1 LIVYRFGDWLVEPG
15 LSRIRRDKECRHLE
29 PKALD
34 VLNCLLSQPG
44 EVISQETLLRTVW
57 RDRVVETS
65 AIPRN
70 IALLRRALGDSSRQP
85 RYIETIPKLG
95 YRTVASV
102 TPEQPQAFARETNQF
117 NLGSSVTLAVLPFDN
132 LSSDSE
138 LAYFSE
144 GVSEEILQTV
154 ARTTGIKV
162 IGRSSSF
169 LFQDS
174 AKAVRHV
181 AAELGCTHV
190 LDGAVRRSGD
200 RTRISAQLIECD
212 GQTTIWADRFQFDLQ
227 DVFVVQDAVAAAVAR
242 ALRVAFNEPV
252 AAGTIDPIAF
262 DLYLQAKAAST
273 QWLGA
278 CDAGLLEQAIARAPT
293 FAQAW
298 ATLAVTRAI
307 ESHVEQDPARSA
319 PLRAKA
325 MEAANN
331 ALRLEPSSG
340 SAYAALSI
348 IEPICGRFEERDTL
362 IANALRISPNDPVA
376 LFWACR
382 WSWAVGRL
390 REGLSYITRACQIDP
405 LWSQGLHQYASM
417 LWLVG
422 LDTEADK
429 VWDDLISRWPDRD
442 YLYAVPLSLNAY
454 LGNWQRVDDL
464 SARLA
469 ASGLETDRSA
479 WVRETVEK
487 FRRWDDRETQ
497 KLFQELTEEVERS
510 GTMQLYL
517 QLPCHLGL
525 TEQVYGLLERA
536 SFAHLFDPGGR
547 VHELDFGLHAL
558 FNRRG
563 DAMRGDPRFMRL
575 CARLGLCDYW
585 VRTGRWPDCADEL
598 SRYYDFRRE
607 AERYVSGNGAG
618 VPTQA

>member
-1 LIVYRFGDWLVEPG
+1 MIAYQFGEWLVEPELG
-15 LSRIRRDKECRHLE
+15 RIRRDDDCRHLE
-29 PKALD
+29 PKALE
-34 VLNCLLSQPG
+34 VLTRLLETPG
-44 EVISQETLLRTVW
+44 EVVSKESLLQTVW
-57 RDRVVETS
+57 RDRIVETS

-70 IALLRRALGDSSRQP
+70 IALVRRSLDDSAQNP
-85 RYIETIPKLG
+85 RYIETIHKLG
-95 YRTVASV
+95 YRTIAPVMRIY
-102 TPEQPQAFARETNQF
+102 PQAPTTQTSPLNQKA
-117 NLGSSVTLAVLPFDN
+117 GVTLAVLPFDN
-132 LSSDSE
+132 LSSDAD
-138 LAYFSE
+138 LVYFSD
-144 GVSEEILQTV
+144 GLSEEILQAV
-154 ARTTGIKV
+154 ARTAVINV

-169 LFQDS
+169 LFRGGD
-174 AKAVRHV
+174 KAPRHV
-181 AAELGCTHV
+181 ATELSCSHV

-200 RTRISAQLIECD
+200 RIRVSAQLIECA
-212 GQTTIWADRFQFDLQ
+212 GQITVWVDSFEFDLQ
-227 DVFVVQDAVAAAVAR
+227 NVFAVQDAVAAAVAT
-242 ALRVAFNEPV
+242 ALQVAFNEPV

-307 ESHVEQDPARSA
+307 ESHVERDPARSA
-319 PLRAKA
+319 PLRAQA

-348 IEPICGRFEERDTL
+348 IEPICGRFQERDTL
-362 IANALRISPNDPVA
+362 IANALRISPNDTVA

-405 LWSQGLHQYASM
+405 LWPQGLHQYASM

-429 VWDDLISRWPDRD
+429 VWDDLISRRPDRD

-454 LGNWQRVDDL
+454 LGNWGRVDEL
-464 SARLA
+464 SAWLA
-469 ASGLETDRSA
+469 ASGLETDRTV
-479 WVRETVEK
+479 WVRETVER

-525 TEQVYGLLERA
+525 TEQVYELLERA

-585 VRTGRWPDCADEL
+585 VRTRRWPDCADEL

-618 VPTQA
+618 VPT